1 MEVNNIMKESS
12 QKAIKATL
20 AGALGR
26 VSLNSKGQ
34 YRDKPSHVFNW
45 LSISEGNQLTL
56 EINSSVFYH
65 FILLKNSSRGCQNS
79 KDLRA
84 PILLRKSPKF
94 LEEKCDFLV

>member
-1 MEVNNIMKESS
+1 MEESS
-12 QKAIKATL
+12 QKVIKATL
-20 AGALGR
+20 AGAMGR
-26 VSLNSKGQ
+26 VSLNSKAQ